1 MSRLQ
6 TIGFSL
12 VFFVILTGGN
22 CSRARVESMTH
33 MNAGV
38 AAARTGRYADA
49 KESLERAIALDATND
64 QAFFNLAIVHM
75 EMSEWEV
82 AEEHLSRAI
91 SVNPAPA
98 GYHEKLGT
106 VRMQLEQWDRAKEAF
121 EAAIAADA
129 NLFKAYFKLAQCL
142 ERLDDPHGA
151 LVNYTES
158 ARRGPRFIEA
168 YIALGR
174 LYADQGFPDLAIRVL
189 RSGLDVAIPRTDEQA
204 QLYHILGTIQQEQGN
219 HAAAVESY
227 RAALDI
233 LPGMPDALFS
243 IGWTYALMD
252 NREEAIRYLELY
264 VANAGANAP
273 EHYVRAAQT
282 KLTQLQ
288 L

>member
-98 GYHEKLGT
+98 GYHEKLST
-106 VRMQLEQWDRAKEAF
+106 KM
-121 EAAIAADA
+121 ITP
-129 NLFKAYFKLAQCL
+129 N
-142 ERLDDPHGA
+142 
-151 LVNYTES
+151 
-158 ARRGPRFIEA
+158 
-168 YIALGR
+168 
-174 LYADQGFPDLAIRVL
+174 
-189 RSGLDVAIPRTDEQA
+189 A
-204 QLYHILGTIQQEQGN
+204 QLFIFHYSLFTFSTYIGSTIL
-219 HAAAVESY
+219 
-227 RAALDI
+227 
-233 LPGMPDALFS
+233 
-243 IGWTYALMD
+243 
-252 NREEAIRYLELY
+252 
-264 VANAGANAP
+264 
-273 EHYVRAAQT
+273 
-282 KLTQLQ
+282 
-288 L
+288 

>member
-33 MNAGV
+33 MNVGV

-49 KESLERAIALDATND
+49 KEALERAIALDPTND

-75 EMSEWEV
+75 EMSEFEV

-91 SVNPAPA
+91 TVNPEPA

-121 EAAIAADA
+121 EGAIAADP
-129 NLFKAYFKLAQCL
+129 NLFKAYYKLAQCL

-168 YIALGR
+168 YVALGR

-204 QLYHILGTIQQEQGN
+204 QLYHVLGTIQQEQGN
-219 HAAAVESY
+219 LAAAVESF

-233 LPGMPDALFS
+233 LPAMSDALFS
-243 IGWTYALMD
+243 IGWTYAQMD
-252 NREEAIRYLELY
+252 NREEAVRYLELY
-264 VANAGANAP
+264 VAGAGQNAP
-273 EHYVRAAQT
+273 EHYVRAARS
-282 KLTQLQ
+282 KLDQLQ